1 MSARI
6 FPASCGFWRNAEPSW
21 QVMQATHQNGLCEA
35 CVTSASV
42 GSRNVSRPSSG
53 MSTER
58 VRAATLWRSI
68 GKGHC
73 SSQESSHMAGPV
85 PSSVNEAEV
94 ICTFMVA

>member
-21 QVMQATHQNGLCEA
+21 QVMQATHQNGFDTA

-53 MSTER
+53 MST
-58 VRAATLWRSI
+58 

-73 SSQESSHMAGPV
+73 SSQESSHIAGPV

-94 ICTFMVA
+94 ICTLMFPVPAPYSS